1 MNNMEAWDRGILT
14 NLELRTPGGRW
25 IYALFFVVLLLLALT
40 VLFPFLFAFTS
51 GLKNSTEIYKGGLQL
66 FPVDAQWKNYADV
79 WTRFDFPRMF
89 RNSIFVVA
97 GGLIFQL
104 TVTTLAAYS
113 LARLKPIGGRIIL
126 YGFLVTLMIPSIAYI
141 IPLYTTI
148 VKVPILNI
156 SLLDNY
162 LGVWLPYA
170 ANAFGI
176 FLMKS
181 FFESIPDDLYD
192 AAKVDGASA
201 WQTFWSIT
209 LPLSRSILVVL
220 TIVGFLAL
228 WKDFLLPYLVLQN
241 PDMQP
246 ITVRLYYMLNVK
258 SLPSPLNIQMAASF
272 LALLP
277 PLILALLLQ
286 RHLQRGLSAG
296 AVKG

>member
-1 MNNMEAWDRGILT
+1 MEAWDRGILT
-14 NLELRTPGGRW
+14 DLEIKTPFGRR
-25 IYALFFVVLLLLALT
+25 IYGLFFIVLLLLALT

-51 GLKNSTEIYKGGLQL
+51 GLKSSAEIYKGGLGL
-66 FPVDAQWKNYADV
+66 FPIDAQWKNYTEV
-79 WTRFDFPRMF
+79 WTKFDFPRLF
-89 RNSIFVVA
+89 KNSIIVVV
-97 GGLIFQL
+97 GGLAFQL
-104 TVTTLAAYS
+104 TITTLAAYS
-113 LARLKPIGGRIIL
+113 LARLKPIGGQFIMW
-126 YGFLVTLMIPSIAYI
+126 GFLVTLMIPSIAYI

-162 LGVWLPYA
+162 LGVWLPYS

-176 FLMKS
+176 FLMKT
-181 FFESIPDDLYD
+181 FFESIPDELYD
-192 AAKVDGASA
+192 AAKVDGASP
-201 WQTFWSIT
+201 WRTFWSIT

-220 TIVGFLAL
+220 VIVGFLAL
-228 WKDFLLPYLVLQN
+228 WKDFLLPYLVLQS
-241 PDMQP
+241 PELQP

-258 SLPSPLNIQMAASF
+258 SLPAPLNIQMAASF

-277 PLILALLLQ
+277 PLVIAIVLQ